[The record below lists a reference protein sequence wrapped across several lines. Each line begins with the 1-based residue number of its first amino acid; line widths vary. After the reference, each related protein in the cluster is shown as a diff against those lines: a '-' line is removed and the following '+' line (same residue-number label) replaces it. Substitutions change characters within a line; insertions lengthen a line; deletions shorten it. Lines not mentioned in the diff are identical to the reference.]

1 MYLGLLYYEDTCR
14 VSVINR
20 FFPFDCFSTIDNAA
34 KHPHQSFQIVP
45 CTLYGVELIKFYTLV
60 IFFVPIML
68 PQITELF
75 APQKDAFEI
84 FNSSILLLFQA
95 THLTFPNLSL
105 KNNLSQRKNPFYLCG
120 QRMRHSQIICFIVSE
135 YLNWC
140 IPYLFV

>member
-20 FFPFDCFSTIDNAA
+20 FFHFGCFSTIDNAA
-34 KHPHQSFQIVP
+34 KHPHQSFHIVP

-60 IFFVPIML
+60 IFFVSIML

-84 FNSSILLLFQA
+84 LNSSVL
-95 THLTFPNLSL
+95 
-105 KNNLSQRKNPFYLCG
+105 
-120 QRMRHSQIICFIVSE
+120 
-135 YLNWC
+135 
-140 IPYLFV
+140 